1 MWTYQKSTSWETL
14 NQKEKEDLEKLFEK
28 LNTKNEKLWQKQA
41 SQIFTALTSNVKMI
55 PCGEDLGVGIACVPE
70 TMKNHDILGL
80 RVVRWCR
87 YWEKENQPFVAFKDY
102 EKLSVVTTSVHDS
115 STLRQW
121 WDDEKESVLAFLKE
135 NPQVADLKNKN
146 EIIDKKID
154 EKSDKKTSPEEAKI
168 TEKLSDFAKKDFSPE
183 IAQKVLQAVSQANS
197 MWFIPPMQDI
207 LYLSEKYYAEDSKDE
222 RINIPGTVTQFNW
235 TYRMPVSIEELS
247 KNKEIISNIKLLSR
261 G

>member
-1 MWTYQKSTSWETL
+1 MKKQKTCLHLRIFLTMFLLMLHVQGKECLEKIQNILVNYWSNITLLEVAKNKFVPLWTYQKSTSWGTL

-102 EKLSVVTTSVHDS
+102 DKLSVVTTSVHDS

-121 WDDEKESVLAFLKE
+121 WADEKESVLAFTYSRLVRGK
-135 NPQVADLKNKN
+135 A
-146 EIIDKKID
+146 
-154 EKSDKKTSPEEAKI
+154 THRSP
-168 TEKLSDFAKKDFSPE
+168 
-183 IAQKVLQAVSQANS
+183 
-197 MWFIPPMQDI
+197 WR
-207 LYLSEKYYAEDSKDE
+207 YA
-222 RINIPGTVTQFNW
+222 
-235 TYRMPVSIEELS
+235 
-247 KNKEIISNIKLLSR
+247 
-261 G
+261 

>member
-87 YWEKENQPFVAFKDY
+87 YWEKETQPFVAFKDY

-121 WDDEKESVLAFLKE
+121 WDDEKESVLAFLIE
-135 NPQVADLKNKN
+135 NPQVAGL
-146 EIIDKKID
+146 
-154 EKSDKKTSPEEAKI
+154 EKSEQSEKDDTESEEKSKI
-168 TEKLSDFAKKDFSPE
+168 AEKLSDFAKKDFSPE
-183 IAQKVLQAVSQANS
+183 IAQKVLQAVSKSNS
-197 MWFIPPMQDI
+197 MWFIPPLQDI
-207 LYLSEKYYAEDSKDE
+207 LYLSKKYYAEDSKEE

>member
-1 MWTYQKSTSWETL
+1 
-14 NQKEKEDLEKLFEK
+14 
-28 LNTKNEKLWQKQA
+28 
-41 SQIFTALTSNVKMI
+41 MI

-102 EKLSVVTTSVHDS
+102 ENLSVVTTSVHDS

-121 WDDEKESVLAFLKE
+121 WDDEKESVFAFLKE
-135 NPQVADLKNKN
+135 NPQVAGL
-146 EIIDKKID
+146 
-154 EKSDKKTSPEEAKI
+154 EKSEQSEKDDTESEEKSKI
-168 TEKLSDFAKKDFSPE
+168 AEKLSDFAKKDFSPE
-183 IAQKVLQAVSQANS
+183 IAQKVLQAVSKANS
-197 MWFIPPMQDI
+197 MWFIPPLQDI
-207 LYLSEKYYAEDSKDE
+207 LYLSEKYYAEDSKEE

-247 KNKEIISNIKLLSR
+247 TNKEIISNIKLLSR